1 MQCFFCIA
9 NPSLSTVPGLM
20 RLTRRLL
27 FAGYGNPGLA
37 FPLGLAVH
45 RSVSVPVADSLA
57 RYLAQAHKKALA
69 FAHWICETGPA
80 FPLGYSQVPASR
92 LNPVKHRALE
102 LERNTRPLP
111 LPRLTIARCPA
122 FWRDTVLTVV
132 GINVDRDGKARPGI
146 DFSPIKR
153 SGKASRWRRLAL
165 GTSRNRCF
173 NPGIMG
179 LPARLRSRDLE

>member
-9 NPSLSTVPGLM
+9 NPSLSTVPGQM

-27 FAGYGNPGLA
+27 FAEHDNSGLA
-37 FPLGLAVH
+37 LVSGLAVH
-45 RSVSVPVADSLA
+45 RSVSAPVADNLA
-57 RYLAQAHKKALA
+57 RYLARAHKKALA
-69 FAHWICETGPA
+69 LAHWICEMGSA

-92 LNPVKHRALE
+92 HNRVKHPALKP
-102 LERNTRPLP
+102 ERNTRPLP

-122 FWRDTVLTVV
+122 FWSDTVLTVV

-146 DFSPIKR
+146 DFSPIRR
-153 SGKASRWRRLAL
+153 SGKASRRRRLAL
-165 GTSRNRCF
+165 GTSIKVRF

-179 LPARLRSRDLE
+179 LPARLRPRDLE